1 MRMYDIIAA
10 KRDGAALTR
19 EQIDFFVQGY
29 THGDIPD
36 YQASALAMAIYLRGM
51 DARETSQLTAAMAAS
66 GDMADLSGIA
76 GVKGDKHST
85 GGVGDKT
92 TLVVAPV
99 AAACGVKMAKMSG
112 RGLGHTGGTLDKLE
126 SIPGCSVSLTQEQF
140 VRQVNEIGIA
150 VIGQTGS
157 LAPADKKL
165 YALRD
170 VTATVSSIPLIASS
184 IMSKKLAGGADCI
197 LLDVKVGS
205 GAFMKTPDDA
215 AALAK
220 EMVEIGERNGRR
232 TAALITNMDVPLG
245 CAVGNSL
252 EVIEAV
258 ETLRGGGPD
267 DLRAECLALASH
279 LLALCGKGALPECE
293 AMARRALDS
302 GEAFETLCRMVA
314 AQGGDERVLRDTSL
328 FPRAARSRALA
339 ANADGFVTAMDTEK
353 IGLASV
359 ALGAGRETKDD
370 AIDPS
375 AGLLVL
381 KKTGD
386 AVRRGENIAVLYA
399 ADKAKL
405 DEAEAVYRGALS
417 LGAAPPAPQKRI
429 FAHVGKDGV
438 TAL

>member
-10 KRDGAALTR
+10 KRDGAALTK
-19 EQIDFFVQGY
+19 EQIEFFIRGY
-29 THGDIPD
+29 THGEIPD
-36 YQASALAMAIYLRGM
+36 YQASALAMAIYLQGM
-51 DARETSQLTAAMAAS
+51 DARETAQLTAAMAHS
-66 GDMADLSGIA
+66 GDMADLSEID

-92 TLVVAPV
+92 TLVVAPI

-126 SIPGCSVSLTQEQF
+126 SIPGCTVSLTQERF

-205 GAFMKTPDDA
+205 GAFMKTPEEA
-215 AALAK
+215 TALAR

-279 LLALCGKGALPECE
+279 LLTLCGRGSLSECE
-293 AMARRALDS
+293 AMARRALES
-302 GEAFETLCRMVA
+302 GEAFETLCRMVR
-314 AQGGDERVLRDTSL
+314 AQGGDARVLRDTSM
-328 FPRAARSRALA
+328 FARAACRRELRARRG
-339 ANADGFVTAMDTEK
+339 GFLTAMDTEK
-353 IGLASV
+353 IGLSSV

-370 AIDPS
+370 AIDPA
-375 AGLLVL
+375 AGLRVL
-381 KKTGD
+381 KKRGCEVRPGD
-386 AVRRGENIAVLYA
+386 VLAVLYA
-399 ADKAKL
+399 SDETKL
-405 DEAEAVYRGALS
+405 DEAEAVYRSALTFGS
-417 LGAAPPAPQKRI
+417 EPPAPQKRI
-429 FAHVGKDGV
+429 FAHVGKDDV